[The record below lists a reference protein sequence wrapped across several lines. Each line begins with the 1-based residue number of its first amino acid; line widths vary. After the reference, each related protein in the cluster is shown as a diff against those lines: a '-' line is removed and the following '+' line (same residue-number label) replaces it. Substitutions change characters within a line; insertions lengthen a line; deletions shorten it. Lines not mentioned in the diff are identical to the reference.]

1 MKNRIHMLLMKNNI
15 SFPVSDLFGAK
26 GMKHLKDVELPSY
39 HLKQLKS
46 YMTLYDGL
54 TQQIEPLT
62 KHIRDLAQKDPIAK
76 LLMTIPGIG
85 PLTAM
90 FIKAEIEDISRFPS
104 YRNLSSYAG
113 LVPCLDASADKSRTG
128 RITKQGSPYLRSA
141 LVEAAQVIPRMK
153 KTRLNVFFRKRIVR
167 AGYQKAIVATAHKM
181 LQVVYYVL
189 KNQTPYQEQYSASA

>member
-1 MKNRIHMLLMKNNI
+1 M
-15 SFPVSDLFGAK
+15 
-26 GMKHLKDVELPSY
+26 
-39 HLKQLKS
+39 
-46 YMTLYDGL
+46 
-54 TQQIEPLT
+54 
-62 KHIRDLAQKDPIAK
+62 DLAQNDPMAK

-90 FIKAEIEDISRFPS
+90 FIIAEIEDISRFPS

-167 AGYQKAIVATAHKM
+167 AGYQKAIVATAHKI
-181 LQVVYYVL
+181 LQYVYYVM
-189 KNQTPYQEQYSASA
+189 KNQTPYQEEYSARA

>member
-1 MKNRIHMLLMKNNI
+1 MMQDVNPKKTSPRCLLFIFLVLPLAIIIIEGAQDVVAAEVTTIRLLEKVEINADTI
-15 SFPVSDLFGAK
+15 SLGA
-26 GMKHLKDVELPSY
+26 
-39 HLKQLKS
+39 
-46 YMTLYDGL
+46 
-54 TQQIEPLT
+54 I
-62 KHIRDLAQKDPIAK
+62 
-76 LLMTIPGIG
+76 
-85 PLTAM
+85 
-90 FIKAEIEDISRFPS
+90 AEIEDISRFPS

-153 KTRLNVFFRKRIVR
+153 KTRLNLFFRKRIVR

-189 KNQTPYQEQYSASA
+189 KNQTPYQEQYSDSA